1 MIDIHTYVL
10 FLATAAV
17 LVLSPGPDTMFVL
30 SRTVASGTAAGLAA
44 LVGTQVGNVVHA
56 LLAGIGVSTV
66 ILVFPVLFD
75 ALKIAGVAYLLF
87 LAVGAWRSA
96 ATLAL
101 GPARAPAGSLARCFV
116 QGLANNLANP
126 KMIMFFL
133 ALFPQ
138 FVRPEGSL
146 AGQSLILGTTLALM
160 AVAWMGLAVLA
171 VGRFRT
177 AVAANGTFL
186 RTANRLSAV
195 TFVGLA
201 CRLAVQDSR

>member
-30 SRTVASGTAAGLAA
+30 SRTVTSGTAAGLAT

-56 LLAGIGVSTV
+56 MLAGIGVSTV

-75 ALKIAGVAYLLF
+75 VLKIAGVAYLLF
-87 LAVGAWRSA
+87 FAVQAWRASA
-96 ATLAL
+96 TPTLL
-101 GPARAPAGSLARCFV
+101 QSRSRAGSLTRCFV
-116 QGLANNLANP
+116 QGLTNNLANP

-138 FVRPEGSL
+138 FVHPDGSL

-177 AVAANGTFL
+177 AVASNAMFL
-186 RTANRLSAV
+186 KLANRLAAM

-201 CRLAVQDSR
+201 CRLAVQERR